1 MPLAVVAMYSEI
13 STRGLA
19 SALAFWPRLTS
30 LTQMYNKRELFVV
43 AMSMSLMLYTR
54 KAVESLQQ
62 RVTEVLWIGVC

>member
-1 MPLAVVAMYSEI
+1 MTTIPD
-13 STRGLA
+13 GLRRA
-19 SALAFWPRLTS
+19 G
-30 LTQMYNKRELFVV
+30 NKRELFVV